1 MGAGT
6 ADGLCQR
13 LYAPCKPKPTQQPWA
28 HDEWEIPRET
38 LKMVKK
44 LGAGQFGE
52 VWMGESSSR
61 TWQRIFYT
69 SVVKSRPFLFRHR
82 LLQNHPESGH
92 QDPEGGDDGARRL
105 PAGGQH
111 DEAAAARA
119 AGASARCGHQGAHP
133 HRHRVHGQR

>member
-13 LYAPCKPKPTQQPWA
+13 LYAPCKPKAPQQPWA

-52 VWMGESSSR
+52 VWMGERSLSLATFDKPR
-61 TWQRIFYT
+61 Q
-69 SVVKSRPFLFRHR
+69 
-82 LLQNHPESGH
+82 
-92 QDPEGGDDGARRL
+92 
-105 PAGGQH
+105 
-111 DEAAAARA
+111 
-119 AGASARCGHQGAHP
+119 
-133 HRHRVHGQR
+133 